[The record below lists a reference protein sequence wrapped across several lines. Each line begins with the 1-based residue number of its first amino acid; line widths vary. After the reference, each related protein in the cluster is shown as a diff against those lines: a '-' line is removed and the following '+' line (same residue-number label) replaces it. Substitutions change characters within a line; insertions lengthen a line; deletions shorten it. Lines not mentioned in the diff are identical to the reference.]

1 MWEAFVGSTPYDF
14 LINNII
20 PGASPFIF
28 LYVLLKIN
36 DFLLKNEQPSP
47 PDTMQQLDWDRGIKY
62 DEFVD
67 PLYDEVV
74 DPLFT
79 DGDAET
85 SEEDYEQVTAAEMVS
100 ATLKDFESRIR
111 LVQKQANDAVAD
123 YAQVMSSSET
133 VLRSPLLL
141 SVECQETAAGDNA
154 IAGIQGQL
162 ESIAELMGMS
172 EKSKSKMPYSE
183 ADYQA
188 LAEPILRN
196 VNTWETAK
204 RNAEQ
209 VGIPV
214 IDPRTRRR
222 IESHMA
228 IVLDEKATPKERELH
243 CKKLLKRLRD
253 TNLQLNY
260 GLTHVTA
267 DAIADTVDYLRIH
280 NELPTTSNRL
290 AIEK

>member
-1 MWEAFVGSTPYDF
+1 MWEAFVNSTPYDF
-14 LINNII
+14 LINNVI

-28 LYVLLKIN
+28 LYIIFKIN
-36 DFLLKNEQPSP
+36 DLMSKNEKPSP
-47 PDTMQQLDWDRGIKY
+47 PDTMQQLDWDKDVKD
-62 DEFVD
+62 DETAT
-67 PLYDEVV
+67 
-74 DPLFT
+74 PLFT
-79 DGDAET
+79 DGDVET
-85 SEEDYEQVTAAEMVS
+85 SGEDYEPVTAAETVS

-123 YAQVMSSSET
+123 YAQVMSNPET

-162 ESIAELMGMS
+162 ESIAELTGMS

-188 LAEPILRN
+188 LTEPILRN

-243 CKKLLKRLRD
+243 CKKLLKQLRD

-280 NELPTTSNRL
+280 NELPTTTSRL

>member
-1 MWEAFVGSTPYDF
+1 MWETFVGSTPYDF

-28 LYVLLKIN
+28 LYTIFKIN
-36 DFLLKNEQPSP
+36 DLLLKNAKPSS
-47 PDTMQQLDWDRGIKY
+47 PDTMQQLDWDRDIK
-62 DEFVD
+62 
-67 PLYDEVV
+67 YDEVV
-74 DPLFT
+74 DPLLFA

-85 SEEDYEQVTAAEMVS
+85 SGEDYEPVTTAETVS
-100 ATLKDFESRIR
+100 ATLKDYESRIK
-111 LVQKQANDAVAD
+111 LVQKQAGDAVAD
-123 YAQVMSSSET
+123 YAQVMSSPET
-133 VLRSPLLL
+133 VLYSPLLL

-154 IAGIQGQL
+154 IARIQEQL
-162 ESIAELMGMS
+162 KSIAELMGMS
-172 EKSKSKMPYSE
+172 TKRKRTMPYSE
-183 ADYQA
+183 EDYQA
-188 LAEPILRN
+188 LTEPVLRN
-196 VNTWETAK
+196 ISIWETAK

-228 IVLDEKATPKERELH
+228 IVLNEKATPKERELH
-243 CKKLLKRLRD
+243 CKKLLKQLRD
-253 TNLQLNY
+253 TNLQLSY
-260 GLTHVTA
+260 GLTHVTT

-280 NELPTTSNRL
+280 NELPTTVNRL

>member
-1 MWEAFVGSTPYDF
+1 MWEAFVNSTPYDF
-14 LINNII
+14 LINNVI

-28 LYVLLKIN
+28 LYIIFKIN
-36 DFLLKNEQPSP
+36 DLMSKNEKPSP
-47 PDTMQQLDWDRGIKY
+47 PDTMQQLDWDKDVKY
-62 DEFVD
+62 DEVAA
-67 PLYDEVV
+67 
-74 DPLFT
+74 PLFT

-85 SEEDYEQVTAAEMVS
+85 SGEDYEPVTSAEMVS

-123 YAQVMSSSET
+123 YAQVMSNPET

-172 EKSKSKMPYSE
+172 EKSKRKMPYSE

-188 LAEPILRN
+188 LTEPILRN

-243 CKKLLKRLRD
+243 CKKLLKQLRD

>member
-14 LINNII
+14 LINNVI
-20 PGASPFIF
+20 PGASPFVF
-28 LYVLLKIN
+28 LYILFKIN
-36 DFLLKNEQPSP
+36 DFLLKNAKPSS
-47 PDTMQQLDWDRGIKY
+47 PDTMQQLDWDRDIK
-62 DEFVD
+62 
-67 PLYDEVV
+67 YDEVV
-74 DPLFT
+74 DPLLFA
-79 DGDAET
+79 DGDAEYYE
-85 SEEDYEQVTAAEMVS
+85 SDKEDYDSVATAETVS
-100 ATLKDFESRIR
+100 ATLKDYESRIE
-111 LVQKQANDAVAD
+111 LVQKQADDAVAD
-123 YAQVMSSSET
+123 YSQVMSSPET
-133 VLRSPLLL
+133 VLYSPLLL

-154 IAGIQGQL
+154 IARIQEQL
-162 ESIAELMGMS
+162 KSIAELMGMS
-172 EKSKSKMPYSE
+172 KKSKRKMPYSE

-188 LAEPILRN
+188 LTEPILRN
-196 VNTWETAK
+196 ISIWETAK

-243 CKKLLKRLRD
+243 CKKLLKQLRD

>member
-36 DFLLKNEQPSP
+36 DFLLKNAKPSSP
-47 PDTMQQLDWDRGIKY
+47 YTMQQLDWDRGTKY
-62 DEFVD
+62 DEVAA
-67 PLYDEVV
+67 
-74 DPLFT
+74 PLFT
-79 DGDAET
+79 DGDTET
-85 SEEDYEQVTAAEMVS
+85 SGEDYEPVTAAETVS
-100 ATLKDFESRIR
+100 ATLKDFETRIK
-111 LVQKQANDAVAD
+111 LVQKQAGDAVAD
-123 YAQVMSSSET
+123 YAQVMSNPET

-162 ESIAELMGMS
+162 KSIAELMGMS
-172 EKSKSKMPYSE
+172 EKSKHKMPYSE

-188 LAEPILRN
+188 LTEPILRN

-243 CKKLLKRLRD
+243 CKKLLKQLRD

-267 DAIADTVDYLRIH
+267 DVIADTVDYLRIH